1 MNVKDIN
8 EFLKFESK
16 RVVDPQNPIYTLAG
30 ENGFFNQQFII

>member
-16 RVVDPQNPIYTLAG
+16 RVVDPLNPIYTVTG
-30 ENGFFNQQFII
+30 ENG

>member
-16 RVVDPQNPIYTLAG
+16 RIVDPLNPVYTISG
-30 ENGFFNQQFII
+30 ENGFI